1 MNRKISGN
9 SDGTEA
15 VAALRRASRIA
26 EEYGI
31 ADMSLD
37 EINDEIAAARGQEL
51 SI

>member
-1 MNRKISGN
+1 MKLETTEEN
-9 SDGTEA
+9 EA

-51 SI
+51 SM